1 MKKYDLILKGARVLD
16 PSRNMDGVF
25 DVAVKDGKIRG
36 LEKEIPAEEGE
47 KVLEVSGYLLTPGLV
62 DMHCH
67 IYPRF
72 PFEEDGLPTIQ
83 GEAHMFR
90 SGVTACVDA
99 GTCGSRDFLQFKESV
114 IDRSKLKIF
123 AFVNI
128 ASGGMVN
135 LESEQDIQE
144 FQPEIAAAIAGTY
157 DCVAGIKTAHYWV
170 GKPVDSRHPAWE
182 SVEQAVKAGELCGK
196 PVMADFQPNLPWR
209 TYPDLILEKLRP
221 GDIHTH
227 VYAQQFPIL
236 DANRNVQE
244 FMFRARDRGVIF
256 DLGHGAGSFWF
267 RNAVPA
273 LKQGF
278 YPDTISTDLYLDN
291 VNGPVIDLLHVM
303 SKYLNMGMPIE
314 EVIYRTTKRP
324 AEIIGHEELGDLKIG
339 GEADIAL
346 LDIREGDFGFADAGH
361 ASMRGTKKLECIMT
375 IRAGEIVYNPMAL
388 GMPEWEHAPRAYWE
402 SPGVI

>member
-16 PSRNMDGVF
+16 PSRNMDGAF
-25 DVAVKDGKIRG
+25 DVAVKDGKISG

-47 KVLEVSGYLLTPGLV
+47 KVLDVSGYLLTPGLV

-99 GTCGSRDFLQFKESV
+99 GTCGGRDFLQFKESV

-170 GKPVDSRHPAWE
+170 WMQVHAEAAISYSLR
-182 SVEQAVKAGELCGK
+182 KA
-196 PVMADFQPNLPWR
+196 
-209 TYPDLILEKLRP
+209 
-221 GDIHTH
+221 
-227 VYAQQFPIL
+227 
-236 DANRNVQE
+236 
-244 FMFRARDRGVIF
+244 
-256 DLGHGAGSFWF
+256 
-267 RNAVPA
+267 
-273 LKQGF
+273 
-278 YPDTISTDLYLDN
+278 
-291 VNGPVIDLLHVM
+291 
-303 SKYLNMGMPIE
+303 
-314 EVIYRTTKRP
+314 
-324 AEIIGHEELGDLKIG
+324 
-339 GEADIAL
+339 
-346 LDIREGDFGFADAGH
+346 
-361 ASMRGTKKLECIMT
+361 
-375 IRAGEIVYNPMAL
+375 
-388 GMPEWEHAPRAYWE
+388 
-402 SPGVI
+402 

>member
-16 PSRNMDGVF
+16 PSRNMDGAF
-25 DVAVKDGKIRG
+25 DVAVKDGKISG

-47 KVLEVSGYLLTPGLV
+47 KVLDVSGYLLTPGLV

-99 GTCGSRDFLQFKESV
+99 GTCGGRDFLQFKESV

-170 GKPVDSRHPAWE
+170 GRPVDSRHPAWE

-209 TYPDLILEKLRP
+209 TYPDLILKKLRP

-236 DANRNVQE
+236 DENRNVQE

-291 VNGPVIDLLHVM
+291 VNGPVIDLLHIM

-324 AEIIGHEELGDLKIG
+324 AEIIGHRELGLSLIH
-339 GEADIAL
+339 I
-346 LDIREGDFGFADAGH
+346 
-361 ASMRGTKKLECIMT
+361 
-375 IRAGEIVYNPMAL
+375 
-388 GMPEWEHAPRAYWE
+388 
-402 SPGVI
+402 

>member
-278 YPDTISTDLYLDN
+278 YPDTISTDLYLD
-291 VNGPVIDLLHVM
+291 
-303 SKYLNMGMPIE
+303 
-314 EVIYRTTKRP
+314 
-324 AEIIGHEELGDLKIG
+324 
-339 GEADIAL
+339 
-346 LDIREGDFGFADAGH
+346 AGH
-361 ASMRGTKKLECIMT
+361 ASMRGNKKLECIMT

>member
-16 PSRNMDGVF
+16 PSRNMDGAF
-25 DVAVKDGKIRG
+25 DVAVKDGKISG

-47 KVLEVSGYLLTPGLV
+47 KVLDVSGYLLTPGLV

-99 GTCGSRDFLQFKESV
+99 GTCGGRDFLQFKESV

-170 GKPVDSRHPAWE
+170 GRPVDSRHPAWE

-209 TYPDLILEKLRP
+209 TYPDLILKKLRP

-236 DANRNVQE
+236 DENRNVQE

-291 VNGPVIDLLHVM
+291 VNGPVIDLLHIM

-324 AEIIGHEELGDLKIG
+324 AEIIGHRELGDLKIG
-339 GEADIAL
+339 READIAL
-346 LDIREGDFGFADAGH
+346 LDIRDGNFGFADAGH
-361 ASMRGTKKLECIMT
+361 ASMRGNRKLECIMT

-388 GMPEWEHAPRAYWE
+388 GMPEWEHD
-402 SPGVI
+402 PGPTGNRRG